1 MSIFHQ
7 LQANQ
12 VLISAVLGF
21 FVAQLVKFLIEFR
34 ATGKT
39 DFGRLLGNGG
49 MPSSH
54 SATVTALSV
63 SAAYCHGVS
72 SFEFAISF
80 ILAMIVMTDAIGVR
94 QETGKQSKL
103 LNKMMETDFWKTED
117 SDLLPVKLKELVG
130 HTPLQVMAGV
140 VVGILVALVAE
151 YGFYR

>member
-1 MSIFHQ
+1 MD
-7 LQANQ
+7 L
-12 VLISAVLGF
+12 
-21 FVAQLVKFLIEFR
+21 
-34 ATGKT
+34 
-39 DFGRLLGNGG
+39 GRLLGNGG

-54 SATVTALSV
+54 SATVTALTV
-63 SAAYCHGVS
+63 SAAYCRGVS

-103 LNKMMETDFWKTED
+103 LNKMMETDFWKMED
-117 SDLLPVKLKELVG
+117 PDLFPVKLKELVG

-140 VVGILVALVAE
+140 LVGILVALVAE

>member
-80 ILAMIVMTDAIGVR
+80 ILAMR

-117 SDLLPVKLKELVG
+117 PDLLPVKLKELVG